1 MKKSFIH
8 GFLIAAMLVTAT
20 GSFTSCKDTDEDALS
35 ELRNENAS
43 LKEVYDKQIED
54 LKKQLI
60 PLQEMLNGMKFNQ
73 GDPTTY
79 PVTQGELNS
88 AKQSLQSSIDG
99 INKVLNM
106 TDTESPIVQK
116 INAANQTATTAAAD
130 ASAAKALLEGIE
142 GTDLKDMK
150 ETINNLK
157 AAVVGWEDGFTGLVN
172 DVKSAKS
179 TAEAAKN
186 ALAGLDENE
195 TVGDLKTR
203 IETLERNQC
212 TACITEEK
220 AKEIALKAM
229 SQVMGLDEN
238 STLADLQTAYA
249 KAFSDLQDEIDDLKK
264 DVEANKK
271 AIEAIVNNINKLV
284 TGILVQ
290 GCNSPVLGYF
300 ALPTDSRSNM
310 LAAYIGTAGSTPVFF
325 PSATAS
331 DYFSGDKITPAEIAL
346 IGATPKLLANA
357 GAYILDND
365 EEHENMAYAGNMY
378 VTINP
383 NTVDFEGAT
392 LSLENSQGTT
402 CPVILDPL
410 KKSDYRLSFGWTR
423 AGSNNGFYE
432 APVYIPTSNL
442 ADVKARIDL
451 QSIKSTLKDV
461 VNRNVNLMDITTTIY
476 KNMTDVLD
484 ANAVKASYITSTYDA
499 ATGTYNEQE
508 HSVYSQYAVGCTY
521 VKPLSYSFDLSSAD
535 LSFLKKRINHIGNVS
550 IEIEPIDIN
559 LEPGTTPV
567 MVTKKITVKQPKL
580 DAAGNV
586 MYDATGK
593 PLFEDKEIDISI
605 DIKDQINDVINNISG
620 QMNGEV
626 NGMIDK
632 MNQQINGKINDYL
645 STANNY
651 IDKVNNFLNRVE
663 NFVVNFGQKLQPVM
677 MYEQTDG
684 SMAAPSEIYY
694 APTKIKLAATGDN
707 VMSVYATSYTSELIA
722 PAAKKFVAVTNVI
735 KTDSHGTILATAQAG
750 DATCKAALQKA
761 NTPDLMAAI
770 VSGKVRQF
778 PLLTNSAYA
787 GLTYEVSYFAVDFAG
802 KQVRKKCYIQVVD

>member
-172 DVKSAKS
+172 DVKSAKA

-249 KAFSDLQDEIDDLKK
+249 EAFSDLQDEIDDLKD
-264 DVEANKK
+264 DVAANKK

-310 LAAYIGTAGSTPVFF
+310 LAAYVGKAGSSAVYF
-325 PSATAS
+325 PSATS
-331 DYFSGDKITPAEIAL
+331 GDYFSGDAITPAEIAL
-346 IGATPKLLANA
+346 IGSTPKKLAEA

-365 EEHENMAYAGNMY
+365 ENHADMAFAGNMY

-383 NTVDFEGAT
+383 NTVDFEGAV
-392 LSLENSQGTT
+392 LGLENSQGTV

-410 KKSDYRLSFGWTR
+410 KKSNYRLSFGWTR

-461 VNRNVNLMDITTTIY
+461 VNRNINLMDIATTIY
-476 KNMTDVLD
+476 NNMTDVLD
-484 ANAVKASYITSTYDA
+484 ANAVKADYVTSTYDA
-499 ATGTYNEQE
+499 ATNTYSEQN
-508 HSVYSQYAVGCTY
+508 HSVYSQYAIGCSY
-521 VKPLSYSFDLSSAD
+521 VKPLSYSFDLSTAD
-535 LSFLKKRINHIGNVS
+535 LSFLKKRISKFGNVL
-550 IEIEPIDIN
+550 IEIDPVNIT
-559 LEPGTTPV
+559 LQPGTEPV
-567 MVTKKITVKQPKL
+567 NVTAKITVKQPKL
-580 DAAGNV
+580 DEHGNV
-586 MYDATGK
+586 MFDSANK
-593 PLFEDKEIDISI
+593 PIFEDKEVSTTINIREQLNGIIS
-605 DIKDQINDVINNISG
+605 DISG
-620 QMNGEV
+620 QMTGEV
-626 NGMIDK
+626 NSMIDK
-632 MNQQINGKINDYL
+632 MNQQINGKINEYL

-651 IDKVNNFLNRVE
+651 IDKVNGFLNRVE
-663 NFVVNFGQKLQPVM
+663 NFVENFGQKLQPVM

-684 SMAAPSEIYY
+684 SYAAPSEIYY

-707 VMSVYATSYTSELIA
+707 IMSIYATSYTSEIIA

-735 KTDSHGTILATAQAG
+735 KIDDHGTVLATATS

-761 NTPDLMAAI
+761 NTPDMMATV

-787 GLTYEVSYFAVDFAG
+787 GLIYEVSYFAVDFAG